1 MAVTFGI
8 VSGGTVLST
17 GCTEEYTH
25 GYSEYR
31 ILGVPVWWRKTSPRN
46 AIQPR
51 VSPGECWAF
60 KGSQGY
66 LVLGLSHMIHVT
78 GFTVEHIHKSISV
91 TGDIQSAPRDF
102 VVHVSSRRE
111 NSSTRYKTWPIVD
124 VQMRTFCYLLVLV
137 SVDRTRPPDPH
148 SPFAHFEDA

>member
-1 MAVTFGI
+1 MIHNSDNLDCDFFRE
-8 VSGGTVLST
+8 GGTVLST

-25 GYSEYR
+25 GYAEYH
-31 ILGVPVWWRKTSPRN
+31 IFGVPVWWRKTSPRN

-66 LVLGLSHMIHVT
+66 LVLRLSHVIHVT

-91 TGDIQSAPRDF
+91 TGDIQSAPKDF
-102 VVHVSSRRE
+102 VVHVSVTPYPVCLPCASC
-111 NSSTRYKTWPIVD
+111 
-124 VQMRTFCYLLVLV
+124 F
-137 SVDRTRPPDPH
+137 
-148 SPFAHFEDA
+148 